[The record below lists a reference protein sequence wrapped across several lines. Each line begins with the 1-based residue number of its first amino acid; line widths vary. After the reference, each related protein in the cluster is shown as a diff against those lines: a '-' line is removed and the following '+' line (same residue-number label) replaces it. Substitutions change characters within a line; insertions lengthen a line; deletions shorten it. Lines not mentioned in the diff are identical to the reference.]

1 MRQVICTGLVA
12 LAGLSVGCSKAPPKE
27 PSPAPAAVAVPA
39 AAAPIPLEPALAAAI
54 ECSTDC
60 RTLYTAK
67 ADETASPALALPKKF
82 SELLSNQ
89 AVRKHFDAAVK
100 SLPLELQG
108 PLTERPGS
116 EATGNLSTVIERK
129 GGHAYLYGLVRF
141 NPPGE
146 QRSYADIAVDPATSA
161 VAILMRPT
169 PDLDQYFLVGPDALQ
184 AALLLQAAAG
194 DVRLAKQELQRVQN
208 PSAEHDWNAE
218 PFILPLP
225 ADRAPEIVE
234 RLKYLNSKY
243 DGGRLVGVASP
254 APWVEAKRLQQEAA
268 WYAADLNFSKCI
280 VSMSPAERMTIIQEA
295 GVSARTKDRNDAS
308 GRLVEVEVSYS
319 EGARER
325 YYRYFKSKSECEASL
340 ARNET
345 VPDRYR

>member
-1 MRQVICTGLVA
+1 MRQTMCTALVA
-12 LAGLSVGCSKAPPKE
+12 LAALAAAGCSKAPPKE
-27 PSPAPAAVAVPA
+27 AAQSPVAAVVPA
-39 AAAPIPLEPALAAAI
+39 AAPAMPLQPALAAAI
-54 ECSTDC
+54 ECSADC
-60 RTLYTAK
+60 QTLYIAK
-67 ADETASPALALPKKF
+67 AVEATPPVQALPKKF
-82 SELLSNQ
+82 TDLLTNQ
-89 AVRKHFDAAVK
+89 AVRKSFDAAVK

-184 AALLLQAAAG
+184 AALLLQAAVG
-194 DVRLAKQELQRVQN
+194 DVRLAKQELQRVKN
-208 PSAEHDWNAE
+208 PSAEHDWNAD

-234 RLKYLNSKY
+234 RLK
-243 DGGRLVGVASP
+243 
-254 APWVEAKRLQQEAA
+254 
-268 WYAADLNFSKCI
+268 
-280 VSMSPAERMTIIQEA
+280 
-295 GVSARTKDRNDAS
+295 
-308 GRLVEVEVSYS
+308 
-319 EGARER
+319 
-325 YYRYFKSKSECEASL
+325 
-340 ARNET
+340 
-345 VPDRYR
+345 